1 MKLED
6 NKYTVSQNVFDI
18 TYNASDAPSNYNE
31 GSIMTFV
38 QIDNVYGYFPQL
50 NATLNNIWL
59 DGNEVSF
66 DASKVLNSNENPAY
80 RLELWNTYGATRQQ
94 EVYGFGTPEGD
105 VVKGLA
111 FSNTMRTKMTVN
123 GLFKKPAGWR

>member
-1 MKLED
+1 MDTE
-6 NKYTVSQNVFDI
+6 
-18 TYNASDAPSNYNE
+18 
-31 GSIMTFV
+31 
-38 QIDNVYGYFPQL
+38 
-50 NATLNNIWL
+50 
-59 DGNEVSF
+59 
-66 DASKVLNSNENPAY
+66 SKTDLNSETAY

-94 EVYGFGTPEGD
+94 EAYGFGTPEGD